1 MNNRQKAKHF
11 KRLYEQILTK
21 RVPYVVH
28 VEKPRHYE
36 IVKRLASEDVINSSD
51 TPALLR
57 RRITDSIVQELKP
70 LIWQNIIAERELY
83 TGAYRYQLDVW
94 FKS

>member
-11 KRLYEQILTK
+11 KRLYEQTLPK
-21 RVPYVVH
+21 RVPLVVH

-36 IVKRLASEDVINSSD
+36 IIKRLASEDVINSSD

-70 LIWQNIIAERELY
+70 LIWQNIRAERELL

>member
-11 KRLYEQILTK
+11 KKLYEQILPK
-21 RVPYVVH
+21 SAPLVVH

-36 IVKRLASEDVINSSD
+36 VIKRLSSEDVINSHD
-51 TPALLR
+51 TPALLER
-57 RRITDSIVQELKP
+57 HITDSIVQELKP
-70 LIWQNIIAERELY
+70 IIWRNIRVERELL
-83 TGAYRYQLDVW
+83 TGNYRYQVDVW